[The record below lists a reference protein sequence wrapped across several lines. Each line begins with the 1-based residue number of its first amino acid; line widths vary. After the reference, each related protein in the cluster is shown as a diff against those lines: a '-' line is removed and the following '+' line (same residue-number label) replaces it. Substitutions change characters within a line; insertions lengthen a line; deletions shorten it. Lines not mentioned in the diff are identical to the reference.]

1 MPEQPER
8 PAPMGGP
15 KLPPADD
22 QEAPARRSRG
32 QDTWRR
38 YRANRVALA
47 GLVVVLALIMC
58 AILAPWITP
67 YPKDA
72 GTATNFAAT
81 LQAPSRTHLFGT
93 DDVGRDIFTR
103 VLFGAR
109 LSLSIA
115 AIVTVCS
122 ALIGVAVGALSA
134 FYGRWMQWIAMGITD
149 SFLALP
155 ALVLAIAVAAILGHS
170 TVNLVIALIVV
181 WWPGYARLTEGL
193 VQSEKERDYVEAAH
207 AAGVRGLRILWRHVM
222 PNIPAPIIVRMGQDI
237 GYVILTA
244 AGLGFVGLGV
254 QPPNPEWGVMVSD
267 SHQYTLQAW
276 WYSLYPG
283 VAIAV
288 AVLGF
293 SLVGNGLQQAFNIR
307 QAVEGP

>member
-1 MPEQPER
+1 MPDPTEIPSIVTEPDVPIEFELEGR
-8 PAPMGGP
+8 RRGGWR
-15 KLPPADD
+15 L
-22 QEAPARRSRG
+22 
-32 QDTWRR
+32 TWRR
-38 YRANRVALA
+38 YRANRAALV
-47 GLVVVLALIMC
+47 GLLIVLTLITC

-67 YPKDA
+67 YPLDA
-72 GTATNFAAT
+72 GSATNFALT
-81 LQAPSRTHLFGT
+81 LQPPSQAHIFGT

-103 VLFGAR
+103 VVFGAR
-109 LSLSIA
+109 LSITIA
-115 AIVTVCS
+115 AIVTLCS
-122 ALIGVAVGALSA
+122 ALIGVAVGSLSA

-170 TVNLVIALIVV
+170 TSNLVIALIVV
-181 WWPGYARLTEGL
+181 WWPGYARLAEGL
-193 VQSEKERDYVEAAH
+193 VQSEKGRDYVEAAH
-207 AAGVRGLRILWRHVM
+207 AAGVRGTRVLWRHVV
-222 PNIPAPIIVRMGQDI
+222 PNVLAPIIVRMGQDI

-254 QPPNPEWGVMVSD
+254 QPPDPEWGVMVSD

-283 VAIAV
+283 VAVAI

-293 SLVGNGLQQAFNIR
+293 SLVGNGLQQALNIR
-307 QAVEGP
+307 QAVEVK